1 MKSGR
6 LLPLLLALNLQAGE
20 EAFVPL
26 FNGRDL
32 SGWVNVNCAPN
43 TFGVRDGMIV
53 STGVPTGVMRTAKM
67 YENFILELD
76 WKHLRRGGNAGLFVY
91 SDALTA
97 PGVPFTRAIEVQILD
112 GNSPDGD
119 VFAIHGARF
128 VPDRPHPKGWMRCLP
143 SEWRAKPAGEWNHYR
158 VESRDGRLTL
168 AVNGKIVSGGSN
180 CVPRKG
186 YLCLES
192 EGSPAHFR
200 NLRIHELPS
209 SNPPPPEIAD
219 ADQGFQSL
227 YTGVN
232 LSGWK
237 PAPGHEGHWTPKD
250 WILDYD
256 GKSEATDKNLWTQK
270 EYGDFMLIADW
281 RFTRK
286 PELKQV
292 PFILSNGAYATND
305 DGSRKTVEAPDAGDS
320 GIFMRTV
327 KAQVNIWCW
336 PVGSGEVWGY
346 REDTNQPPQIR
357 AAVTPKLRAD
367 NPPGEWNRFKITL
380 KGDRLS
386 VVLNGKTVIESA
398 RLPAIPARGPIGL
411 QHHGDPIQFAN
422 IYLKEL

>member
-1 MKSGR
+1 M
-6 LLPLLLALNLQAGE
+6 PVVAE
-20 EAFVPL
+20 VPASVK
-26 FNGRDL
+26 R
-32 SGWVNVNCAPN
+32 S
-43 TFGVRDGMIV
+43 
-53 STGVPTGVMRTAKM
+53 
-67 YENFILELD
+67 
-76 WKHLRRGGNAGLFVY
+76 
-91 SDALTA
+91 
-97 PGVPFTRAIEVQILD
+97 
-112 GNSPDGD
+112 
-119 VFAIHGARF
+119 
-128 VPDRPHPKGWMRCLP
+128 
-143 SEWRAKPAGEWNHYR
+143 
-158 VESRDGRLTL
+158 
-168 AVNGKIVSGGSN
+168 
-180 CVPRKG
+180 
-186 YLCLES
+186 
-192 EGSPAHFR
+192 
-200 NLRIHELPS
+200 IHELPS

-227 YTGVN
+227 YTGVD

-237 PAPGHEGHWTPKD
+237 PAPGHDGHWTPKD

-256 GKSEATDKNLWTQK
+256 GKSEATDKNLWTEK

-398 RLPAIPARGPIGL
+398 RLPAIPARAAQSYGW
-411 QHHGDPIQFAN
+411 QHGRNDEARMTN
-422 IYLKEL
+422 DEWK